1 MNVGDRM
8 SRSVLAVEPATS
20 LRDAARR
27 MCDRRVGSVL
37 VLEGERM
44 LGIVTERDVLVA
56 FADGRFEAS
65 VDEVMTRDPET
76 AEPDE
81 SLDQA
86 RLVMLHG
93 GFRHLPV
100 VENRSVV
107 GILSIRDLLA
117 DEGEAVPRG
126 V

>member
-37 VLEGERM
+37 VMEGERM

-56 FADGRFEAS
+56 FAGGRFEAS

-100 VENRSVV
+100 VENRRVV
-107 GILSIRDLLA
+107 GVLSIRDLLA

>member
-65 VDEVMTRDPET
+65 VEEVMTRDPET

-100 VENRSVV
+100 VEGRSVV
-107 GILSIRDLLA
+107 GVLSIRDLLA

>member
-37 VLEGERM
+37 VMEGERM

-107 GILSIRDLLA
+107 GVLSIRDLLA

>member
-107 GILSIRDLLA
+107 GVLSIRDLLA

>member
-37 VLEGERM
+37 VLDGERM

-107 GILSIRDLLA
+107 GVLSIRDLLA

>member
-27 MCDRRVGSVL
+27 MCDRRVGSAL
-37 VLEGERM
+37 VMEGERM

-56 FADGRFEAS
+56 FAGGRFEAS

-107 GILSIRDLLA
+107 GVLSIRDLLA

>member
-27 MCDRRVGSVL
+27 MCDRRVGSAL
-37 VLEGERM
+37 VMEGERM

-56 FADGRFEAS
+56 FAGGRFEAS

-100 VENRSVV
+100 LENRSVV
-107 GILSIRDLLA
+107 GVLSIRDLLA